1 MTTMT
6 KAQRL
11 LAFLESGSTATSK
24 QIKGMF
30 GIANPSAVVSQLRSE
45 GNCVYANATKL
56 RDGTP
61 VTKYRLGTPSKAM
74 VARAAAAG
82 FFSGV

>member
-1 MTTMT
+1 MT
-6 KAQRL
+6 KVQRL
-11 LAFLESGSTATSK
+11 LAFLESGSTATTK

-30 GIANPSAVVSQLRSE
+30 DIANPYAAVHQLRSE
-45 GNCVYANATKL
+45 GHCVYANATTL
-56 RDGTP
+56 RNGTP
-61 VTKYRLGTPSKAM
+61 VTKYRLGTPSKAL